1 MTFIGII
8 SENKSFNNIDEILI
22 KNLIEDTKLIHIN
35 KKSINNIKNIKFETI
50 VIDANLN
57 EYINE
62 LCIIKNMC
70 DKAKY
75 IVINS
80 DINTDYNI
88 YNFKANIITYGLNR
102 RATITISSIS
112 DGNILIYLQRNLKSI
127 DGKMIEIGEELVRV
141 REEEKIKIYEILIIY
156 TIFLI
161 KQKPI
166 TEQIQEKS
174 DFFK

>member
-1 MTFIGII
+1 MVY
-8 SENKSFNNIDEILI
+8 NRKCN
-22 KNLIEDTKLIHIN
+22 
-35 KKSINNIKNIKFETI
+35 
-50 VIDANLN
+50 
-57 EYINE
+57 Y
-62 LCIIKNMC
+62 
-70 DKAKY
+70 KAKY

-88 YNFKANIITYGLNR
+88 YNFKTNIITYGLNR
-102 RATITISSIS
+102 KATITISSIS

-161 KQKPI
+161 K
-166 TEQIQEKS
+166 
-174 DFFK
+174 

>member
-8 SENKSFNNIDEILI
+8 SENKSFDNIDEILR

-35 KKSINNIKNIKFETI
+35 KKSINNIKNIKCETI
-50 VIDANLN
+50 IIDANLN

-62 LCIIKNMC
+62 LCIIKKMC

-88 YNFKANIITYGLNR
+88 YNFKTNIITYGLNR
-102 RATITISSIS
+102 KATITISSIS

-141 REEEKIKIYEILIIY
+141 REEEKIKIYEILMIY